1 MMKNLWCA
9 LGVLAAVPAFAQDK
23 QTVVTVNAEKGA
35 GGEHT
40 VHVFRGRGPL
50 GSASSGIPPELV
62 EKLDLPKATVSKVQ
76 DLIFDSNQELISLEA
91 EHKRT
96 QLALERELRQDAP
109 KEATVKD
116 LVDKVGRAETAVRQ
130 NRVALMVTIK
140 KLLGPDTWRKLE
152 AEMNTHS
159 FPRPPLPPAPPAPPA
174 PPMGPAPR
182 APPAAPAPNPA
193 P

>member
-1 MMKNLWCA
+1 MMKKLGCV

-23 QTVVTVNAEKGA
+23 QTVVTVNAEKSG
-35 GGEHT
+35 GGERT
-40 VHVFRGRGPL
+40 VHVFRSRGPL

-159 FPRPPLPPAPPAPPA
+159 FPRPPFPPGPPMPPAPP
-174 PPMGPAPR
+174 
-182 APPAAPAPNPA
+182 APPAAPAPNPG

>member
-1 MMKNLWCA
+1 MMKKLGCV

-23 QTVVTVNAEKGA
+23 QTVVTIDAEKGV
-35 GGEHT
+35 GGERT

-50 GSASSGIPPELV
+50 GPASSGIPPELV

-109 KEATVKD
+109 KEATVKE

-159 FPRPPLPPAPPAPPA
+159 FPRM
-174 PPMGPAPR
+174 PPMPPVPPRLPSAPAPR
-182 APPAAPAPNPA
+182 APPAAPEPNPA